1 MNLERPD
8 YEMPSSGISI
18 DQPAELCLFST
29 FMRMMG
35 KQENL
40 AGCGNEVLR
49 VAWARDFISCVS
61 GSIFEKP

>member
-40 AGCGNEVLR
+40 AGCGKR
-49 VAWARDFISCVS
+49 S
-61 GSIFEKP
+61 FESSLG